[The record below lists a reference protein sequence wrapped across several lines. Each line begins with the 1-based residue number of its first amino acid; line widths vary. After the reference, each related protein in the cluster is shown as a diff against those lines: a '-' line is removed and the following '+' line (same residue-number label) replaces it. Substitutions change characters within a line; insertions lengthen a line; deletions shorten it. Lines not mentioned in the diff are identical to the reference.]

1 MHVQEQAL
9 TSRIPTLAPMFKASL
24 DTLVSKLVSMGFDD
38 AQAHGALFACH
49 YDLDAA
55 ISYLVEPH
63 VVAEDHAAGSSLK
76 GTVPLHT
83 PSVVHHRPS
92 SLRASTQMGAAAA
105 RSNAEGKASAEDR
118 GETRRR
124 VRGPSPAEVFAAAHG
139 EGAKLRY
146 SNLLKTDID
155 SE

>member
-1 MHVQEQAL
+1 MCI
-9 TSRIPTLAPMFKASL
+9 R
-24 DTLVSKLVSMGFDD
+24 DRLVSMGFDD
-38 AQAHGALFACH
+38 AEAHRALCDCH

-55 ISYLVEPH
+55 ISYLLQAQ
-63 VVAEDHAAGSSLK
+63 VVAEDHAAGSSLLSP
-76 GTVPLHT
+76 VPLHT
-83 PSVVHHRPS
+83 QSVDHHRPS
-92 SLRASTQMGAAAA
+92 SPRASTQMGAAAA

-118 GETRRR
+118 GETG

-146 SNLLKTDID
+146 SNLLKTDSD